1 MYGLGKLD
9 GMIITYQIFYRE
21 LELFNFAKCLI
32 ISLHFIHILCQVLKN
47 KETGGTKR
55 RQYKT
60 GEEMRTV

>member
-21 LELFNFAKCLI
+21 LELFNFTKCLI

-47 KETGGTKR
+47 KETGGQKEGSIRLEKR
-55 RQYKT
+55 
-60 GEEMRTV
+60 